1 MKNRKL
7 ATTTLWASL
16 WFMFVGICLYY
27 FLILP
32 TRTATLVGSSVH
44 WRAEDFVEIIILDN
58 GWHATSMDELKVW
71 WTGTSD
77 EAPSE
82 VRCQISTPTGEG
94 VVSANG
100 PFSPWA
106 TDNTNHFYTNQD
118 IKNGM
123 SLTITR
129 DGNTENLY
137 LQRR

>member
-123 SLTITR
+123 SLTITW